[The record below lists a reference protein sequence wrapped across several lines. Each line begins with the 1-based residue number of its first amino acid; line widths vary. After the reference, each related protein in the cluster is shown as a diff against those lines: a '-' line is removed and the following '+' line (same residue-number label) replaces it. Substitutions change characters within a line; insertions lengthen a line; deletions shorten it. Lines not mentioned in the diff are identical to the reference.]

1 MHVGG
6 SMIIDTTFSMKFNVP
21 EKYIQDNNNRRF
33 IEPEQNMTMACE
45 GTFSRSSKTFS
56 LW

>member
-56 LW
+56 L